1 VSSDG
6 TRVVILGVG
15 LHPFGRFPE
24 KRLESLGRT
33 AALAAMEDAGVD
45 YKDITAGYCG
55 RVVAASGV
63 GLNIFGELG
72 STGIPIT
79 NVELA
84 CASSSR
90 AVQLAADGIK
100 AGSHDMCMV
109 VGVEK
114 MSRGML
120 SLGQLMGQSGGGEVS
135 VTDAM
140 GFALLPGEYAMQA
153 QRHMAL
159 YASKPEHFAQVSV
172 KAHRNGCLNPNAQY
186 QVALSLEEV
195 MNSRMVADPI
205 TLYQCCPTSDGASAV
220 ILCSEETARH
230 YTTKPIYLVASMGAT
245 PIYTPGEVELS
256 EGPTAWLAKKVYEKV
271 GLGPED
277 VDVAQC
283 HDAFTPGEVL
293 TAEKLG
299 FCPQGE
305 GGVFVWEGNTE
316 ITGKK
321 PMNTDGGLL
330 SRGHPMG
337 ATGGAMITEILRQ
350 LRGEAGPRQVAGAKV
365 GMIHNAGIGGIQV
378 SILMT

>member
-1 VSSDG
+1 MAKDG
-6 TRVVILGVG
+6 TRVVVLGVG

-24 KRLESLGRT
+24 KSTSDLGRT
-33 AALAAMEDAGVD
+33 AALEAMKDAGVT
-45 YKDITAGYCG
+45 YGDIQAGYCG
-55 RVVAASGV
+55 RVIASSGV
-63 GLNIFGELG
+63 GLNIFEELG
-72 STGIPIT
+72 STGIPVT
-79 NVELA
+79 NIEVA

-90 AVQLAADGIK
+90 AAELAATAIK
-100 AGSHDMCMV
+100 AGEYDMCMV

-114 MSRGML
+114 MPRGML
-120 SLGQLMGQSGGGEVS
+120 DLGRGGGGGLS
-135 VTDAM
+135 FAGAM
-140 GFALLPGEYAMQA
+140 GLALLPGEYAQQA

-159 YASKPEHFAQVSV
+159 YGSKPEHFAQVSV
-172 KAHRNGCLNPNAQY
+172 KSHKNGCLNPNAQY
-186 QVALSLEEV
+186 QVQLTLEEV

-220 ILCSEETARH
+220 ILCSEETARR
-230 YTTKPIYLVASMGAT
+230 YTTKPVFLVASMGAT

-256 EGPTAWLAKKVYEKV
+256 EGPTAWLAKKVYERA
-271 GLGPED
+271 GLGPEH

-293 TAEKLG
+293 TVEKLG
-299 FCPQGE
+299 FCKQGE

-337 ATGGAMITEILRQ
+337 ATGGAMITEIARQ
-350 LRGEAGPRQVAGAKV
+350 LRGEAGPRQVANAKV
-365 GMIHNAGIGGIQV
+365 GMIHNAGVGGIQV
-378 SILMT
+378 SILTT

>member
-1 VSSDG
+1 VGDDG

-24 KRLESLGRT
+24 KSMSDLGRT
-33 AALAAMEDAGVD
+33 AALEAMKDAGVG
-45 YKDITAGYCG
+45 YNDIQAGYCG
-55 RVVAASGV
+55 RVVASTGV
-63 GLNIFGELG
+63 GLNIFEELG
-72 STGIPIT
+72 STGIPVT

-90 AVQLAADGIK
+90 AAEFAATAIK
-100 AGSHDMCMV
+100 AGVHDMCMV

-114 MSRGML
+114 MPRGML
-120 SLGQLMGQSGGGEVS
+120 DLGQSGGGGMS
-135 VTDAM
+135 FAGAM
-140 GFALLPGEYAMQA
+140 GLALLPGEYAMQA
-153 QRHMAL
+153 RRHMAL
-159 YASKPEHFAQVSV
+159 YGSKREHFAQVSV
-172 KAHRNGCLNPNAQY
+172 KAHKNGCLNPYAQY
-186 QVALSLEEV
+186 QVLLSLEEV

-220 ILCSEETARH
+220 VLCSEETARR
-230 YTTKPIYLVASMGAT
+230 YTTKPVYLTVSMGAT

-256 EGPTAWLAKKVYEKV
+256 EGPTAWLAQKVYEKA

-293 TAEKLG
+293 AVEKLG
-299 FCPQGE
+299 FCEEGE

-337 ATGGAMITEILRQ
+337 ATGGAMITEIVRQ
-350 LRGEAGPRQVAGAKV
+350 LRGQVGPRQVANAKV
-365 GMIHNAGIGGIQV
+365 GMIHNAGVGGIQL
-378 SILMT
+378 SILTT

>member
-1 VSSDG
+1 VAKDG
-6 TRVVILGVG
+6 TRVVVLGVG

-24 KRLESLGRT
+24 KSTSDLGRT
-33 AALAAMEDAGVD
+33 AALEAMKDAGVT
-45 YKDITAGYCG
+45 YGDIQAGYCG
-55 RVVAASGV
+55 RVIASSGV
-63 GLNIFGELG
+63 GLNIFEELG
-72 STGIPIT
+72 STGIPVT
-79 NVELA
+79 NIEVA

-90 AVQLAADGIK
+90 AAELAATAIK
-100 AGSHDMCMV
+100 AGEYDMCMV

-114 MSRGML
+114 MPRGML
-120 SLGQLMGQSGGGEVS
+120 DLGRGGGGGLS
-135 VTDAM
+135 FAGAM
-140 GFALLPGEYAMQA
+140 GLALLPGEYAQQA

-159 YASKPEHFAQVSV
+159 YGSKPEHFAQVSV
-172 KAHRNGCLNPNAQY
+172 KSHKNGCLNPNAQY
-186 QVALSLEEV
+186 QVQLTLEEV

-220 ILCSEETARH
+220 ILCSEETARR
-230 YTTKPIYLVASMGAT
+230 YTTKPVFLVASMGAT

-256 EGPTAWLAKKVYEKV
+256 EGPTAWLAKKVYERA
-271 GLGPED
+271 GLGPEH

-293 TAEKLG
+293 TVEKLG
-299 FCPQGE
+299 FCKQGE

-337 ATGGAMITEILRQ
+337 ATGGAMITEIARQ
-350 LRGEAGPRQVAGAKV
+350 LRGEAGPRQVANAKV
-365 GMIHNAGIGGIQV
+365 GMIHNAGVGGIQV
-378 SILMT
+378 SILTT

>member
-1 VSSDG
+1 MSSDG
-6 TRVVILGVG
+6 KRVVILGVG

-24 KRLESLGRT
+24 ESLDDLGRT
-33 AALAAMEDAGVD
+33 AALEAMKDAGVE
-45 YKDITAGYCG
+45 YRDIQAGYCG
-55 RVVAASGV
+55 RVVASAGV
-63 GLNIFGELG
+63 GLGIFEELG
-72 STGIPIT
+72 STGIPVT

-90 AVQLAADGIK
+90 ATQLAADAIK
-100 AGSHDMCMV
+100 AGTHDMCMI

-114 MSRGML
+114 MGRGML
-120 SLGQLMGQSGGGEVS
+120 PVGLGAGGEVS
-135 VTDAM
+135 FTGAM
-140 GFALLPGEYAMQA
+140 GLALLPGEYAMQA

-159 YASKPEHFAQVSV
+159 YGSKPEHFAQVSV
-172 KAHRNGCLNPNAQY
+172 KSHKNGSLNPNAQY
-186 QVALSLEEV
+186 QVPLSLEEV
-195 MNSRMVADPI
+195 MNSRMVAAPL

-220 ILCSEETARH
+220 ILCSEETARR
-230 YTTKPIYLVASMGAT
+230 YTTKPVYLLASMGAT

-256 EGPTAWLAKKVYEKV
+256 EGPTAWLAKRIYERAGV
-271 GLGPED
+271 GPED

-293 TAEKLG
+293 TVEKLG

-337 ATGGAMITEILRQ
+337 ATGGAMITEIVRQ
-350 LRGEAGPRQVAGAKV
+350 LRGEAGPRQVPNARL
-365 GMIHNAGIGGIQV
+365 GMIHNAGVGGIQL
-378 SILMT
+378 SILAT